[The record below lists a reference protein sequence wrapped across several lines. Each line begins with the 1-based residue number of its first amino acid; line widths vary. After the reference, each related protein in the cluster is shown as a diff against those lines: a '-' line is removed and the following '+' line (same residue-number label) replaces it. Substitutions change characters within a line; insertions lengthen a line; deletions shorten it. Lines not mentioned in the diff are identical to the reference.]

1 MAVSRKNKEVALKEL
16 QEAFKGAKS
25 IVFAD
30 YRGTTVKKADEL
42 RKTLRKENIITK
54 VAKIT
59 LIRKALQEQGVDISQ
74 IDFKAPV
81 AVAVSQEDE
90 VLPAKILN
98 DFSKQN
104 QNVKLLLGIIDGS
117 VISAKEVVALAALPG
132 KQELRAKLVG
142 TIAAPMSG
150 FVNVLAGNLR
160 SLVYVLNAVKE
171 AKK

>member
-1 MAVSRKNKEVALKEL
+1 MAVTRKNKEIALQEL

-30 YRGTTVKKADEL
+30 YRGTTVKKVDEL
-42 RKTLRKENIITK
+42 RKALRKENIITK

-59 LIRKALQEQGVDISQ
+59 LIKKALEEQGIDTSKL
-74 IDFKAPV
+74 DFKVPV

-90 VLPAKILN
+90 VAPAKLLSE
-98 DFSKQN
+98 FSKQN
-104 QNVKLLLGIIDGS
+104 QNVKLLLGIVGGL
-117 VISAKEVVALAALPG
+117 VISDKEVMALAQLPS
-132 KQELRAKLVG
+132 KHELHQKLVG

-160 SLVYVLNAVKE
+160 SLVYVLNAVKV
-171 AKK
+171 AKE

>member
-1 MAVSRKNKEVALKEL
+1 MAVTRKNKEIALQEL

-30 YRGTTVKKADEL
+30 YRGTTVKKVDEL

-59 LIRKALQEQGVDISQ
+59 LIKKALEEQGIDTSKL
-74 IDFKAPV
+74 DFKVPV

-90 VLPAKILN
+90 VAPAKLLSE
-98 DFSKQN
+98 FSKQN
-104 QNVKLLLGIIDGS
+104 QNVKLLLGIIGGL
-117 VISAKEVVALAALPG
+117 VISDKEVMALAQLPG
-132 KQELRAKLVG
+132 KHELHQQLVG
-142 TIAAPMSG
+142 TIAAPISG

-160 SLVYVLNAVKE
+160 SLVYVLNAVKATKE
-171 AKK
+171 